1 MRERKASGTGAILV
15 TILLAGLLAILPLPE
30 ALALGRPEWLTLVLI
45 YWVIA
50 LPQRIGVF
58 WGFGV
63 GLFQD
68 VLTGSVLGQHAIAL
82 AVVAYIA
89 LAVHRGVPATAA
101 GGGGVSAHRHR
112 QPAGL
117 HRTECGGAGA
127 VAAGLGAVAG
137 TGVGADLAPGVR
149 RVAVDPAPF
158 SGALNARAVPGL
170 RLATAR

>member
-15 TILLAGLLAILPLPE
+15 TILLAGLLAILPLPD

-89 LAVHRGVPATAA
+89 LAVHKRLRVFPPLQQAVVVFLLIGTGSLLAYIVQNAVGRALLPPVWVLLPAL
-101 GGGGVSAHRHR
+101 VSALIWR
-112 QPAGL
+112 PVF
-117 HRTECGGAGA
+117 A
-127 VAAGLGAVAG
+127 VLRW
-137 TGVGADLAPGVR
+137 TRRRFLVR
-149 RVAVDPAPF
+149 
-158 SGALNARAVPGL
+158 
-170 RLATAR
+170 